1 MKKVFFATA
10 FLFLFVLLI
19 PSPGRSEDLK
29 ASLPLLPPL
38 VINENTGILVDLVK
52 AIDEAYTQGAISIK
66 VFPFARSI
74 ENVVEGNAD
83 FHMPFLVNPSIP
95 VDKLNFMYSSD
106 IIFKVIFVLYVNRNN
121 NRITAENAGDF
132 NIETDRAHVDFFDFP
147 IKPSNSIESS
157 LKKVDM
163 GRIDGF
169 IFAMPESD
177 ATLKKLGL
185 KNIKRLNY
193 RTFDVRIILP
203 RGDRGKKV
211 DGILSEAIGVLKK
224 DGRYEK
230 IMGPILNQSFQE

>member
-1 MKKVFFATA
+1 MKKLVFVNA
-10 FLFLFVLLI
+10 FLFILVFLI
-19 PSPGRSEDLK
+19 TSPGRSEDLK

-38 VINENTGILVDLVK
+38 VVNENSGILVDLVK
-52 AIDEAYTQGAISIK
+52 AIDEVYTQGAISIK

-95 VDKLNFMYSSD
+95 ADKLNFMYSSD
-106 IIFKVIFVLYVNRNN
+106 IIFRVVFVLYVNRNN
-121 NRITAENAGDF
+121 NRITAKNAGEF
-132 NIETDRAHVDFFDFP
+132 KIETDRAHVDYFDFP

-169 IFAMPESD
+169 IFAMPETD
-177 ATLKKLGL
+177 GTLKKLGL

-193 RTFDVRIILP
+193 QTFDVRIILP
-203 RGDRGKKV
+203 RGDRGQKI
-211 DGILSEAIGVLKK
+211 DGILSEAIGVLKRTGDMK
-224 DGRYEK
+224 R
-230 IMGPILNQSFQE
+230 SWVRF